1 MINIQNTDGNECF
14 KWSIVKYLNPTDH
27 NPRWITKTDKDFS
40 KKFDSKDIKF
50 PVKLRDISQIE
61 KSNSISIRVF
71 SYGNKE
77 KHSIYV
83 SKNVVKKNMLIFY

>member
-27 NPRWITKTDKDFS
+27 NPRWITKTDKEFS
-40 KKFDSKDIKF
+40 KKLDSKDIKF

-77 KHSIYV
+77 KYSIYV

>member
-27 NPRWITKTDKDFS
+27 NPRWITKTDKEFS
-40 KKFDSKDIKF
+40 KKLDSKDIKF

-71 SYGNKE
+71 DYENKE

>member
-1 MINIQNTDGNECF
+1 MINIQNIDGKECF
-14 KWSIVKYLNPTDH
+14 KWSIVKYLNPTGH
-27 NPRWITKTDKDFS
+27 NPRRITKADKDFA
-40 KKFDSKDIKF
+40 KKLDSKDIKF

-71 SYGNKE
+71 DYENKE

-83 SKNVVKKNMLIFY
+83 SKNVVKKTC